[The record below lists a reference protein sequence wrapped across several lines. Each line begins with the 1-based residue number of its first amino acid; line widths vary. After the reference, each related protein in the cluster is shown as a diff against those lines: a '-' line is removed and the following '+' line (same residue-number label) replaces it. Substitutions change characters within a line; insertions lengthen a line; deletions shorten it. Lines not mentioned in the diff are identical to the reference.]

1 MEKETFSKRPGTR
14 VFMAMGHSRLP
25 LSSRKSVFCSPSSPS
40 FYRAPPCMQKSDGD
54 DPRRDATSPPLDGDA
69 ICMRARN
76 FSFPSR
82 VGRGN
87 KWGRRCRVFRP
98 SVLVRRRPIKSLSRR
113 QTPSAPFLPHFCLVA
128 AFIPRDRH
136 RRTLLPAETDQARSP
151 PARNHYP
158 PPPRL
163 LRTSETEGGEQASPD
178 CRRNVNIVNA
188 ISLPLFLHRAPLLG
202 ALYRTFS
209 PPLFGG
215 STIHHRDSL
224 QSRASR

>member
-1 MEKETFSKRPGTR
+1 
-14 VFMAMGHSRLP
+14 MGHSRLP

-76 FSFPSR
+76 FSFPFR

-113 QTPSAPFLPHFCLVA
+113 Q
-128 AFIPRDRH
+128 
-136 RRTLLPAETDQARSP
+136 
-151 PARNHYP
+151 P
-158 PPPRL
+158 PPLRSFLISVWLQHSFRGTGTDGHCCRPRL
-163 LRTSETEGGEQASPD
+163 T
-178 CRRNVNIVNA
+178 RRGR
-188 ISLPLFLHRAPLLG
+188 LPLVTIILLLLG
-202 ALYRTFS
+202 SYGLR
-209 PPLFGG
+209 
-215 STIHHRDSL
+215 R
-224 QSRASR
+224 RREASKHLRIAEET